1 MTDRTFS
8 LGPAIRAA
16 YRAGQEDEALEPIIR
31 VDEKGRPVGRISRG
45 DSVIFYDIR
54 GEREIEITQ
63 CLIDPAFSHF
73 PVEKSLDLDFV
84 TMIEYDP
91 KLRVRVAFPA
101 DVKIK
106 NTLAEVLSKA
116 GLRLAKI
123 AESEKATHIGFFM
136 NGKSDAVFPGEERV
150 IVPSPQDVSNYDQR
164 PEMSAAAV
172 ADAVIDKIG
181 DPRFDVVM
189 ANFANVDVVGHI
201 ENKEAAIRAVETV
214 DKELGR
220 VIEEA
225 RRRAVALIV
234 TADHGT
240 VEEWE
245 YQDGTINTGHTKNP
259 VPFIFSDDA
268 SGKPAYPNL
277 RESGELADVAPTIL
291 DLLDIPKPP
300 EMTGH
305 SLFVKGRA
313 FGSPLACGLYPRA
326 STAEVDPRTK
336 PGAPAAVERP
346 RHAPIRK
353 KVVVLILDGWG
364 MSAVQSGNLIAQS
377 RTPHF
382 DDLWSRFPRSLLQ
395 ASGEAV
401 GLPAGTVGNSEA
413 GHLHLGAGRRVLL
426 DRVRIDKAVEDGS
439 FFRNEAFLGVMDK
452 AKREHRALHLMGI
465 ISHYSS
471 HGTIRHLF
479 ALLKLAK
486 DAGLTKVH
494 VHGFIGRR
502 GEMPESGAIYVEK
515 VEETCRALGI
525 GEVATVIGR
534 YWSLDREEKWDRIE
548 KTYRALVHGEGRP
561 AGTLLMKSRKS

>member
-1 MTDRTFS
+1 MSDTSVDDLTGGTFS

-16 YRAGQEDEALEPIIR
+16 YRAGQEDEALEPIVR

-73 PVEKSLDLDFV
+73 PVEKSLDLNFV

-91 KLRVRVAFPA
+91 KLRVRVAFRA
-101 DVKIK
+101 DVKIE

-136 NGKSDAVFPGEERV
+136 NGKSDTVFPGEERV
-150 IVPSPQDVSNYDQR
+150 TVPSPQDVSNYDQR

-172 ADAVIDKIG
+172 ADAVIEKIG
-181 DPRFDVVM
+181 DPRFDVII

-225 RRRAVALIV
+225 RRRAIGLIV

-245 YQDGTINTGHTKNP
+245 YPDGTINTGHTKNP
-259 VPFIFSDDA
+259 VPFIFSDDTP
-268 SGKPAYPNL
+268 GKPASPNL

-291 DLLDIPKPP
+291 DLLDIPKPR

-313 FGSPLACGLYPRA
+313 FAAEMDPRA
-326 STAEVDPRTK
+326 K

-346 RHAPIRK
+346 RHAPIREK
-353 KVVVLILDGWG
+353 IVVLILDGWG
-364 MSAVQSGNLIAQS
+364 MSAVPSGNLIAQS

-382 DDLWSRFPRSLLQ
+382 DDLWARFPRSLLQ

-401 GLPAGTVGNSEA
+401 GMPAGTVGNSEA

-426 DRVRIDKAVEDGS
+426 DRVRIDKAIEDGS
-439 FFRNEAFLGVMDK
+439 FFRNEAFLGVMDQ
-452 AKREHRALHLMGI
+452 AKREHRAFHLMGI

-525 GEVATVIGR
+525 GGVATVIGR
-534 YWSLDREEKWDRIE
+534 YWSLDREENWDRIE
-548 KTYRALVHGEGRP
+548 KAYRALVYGEGRP
-561 AGTLLMKSRKS
+561 AGTLSMKSRKS